1 MEKTA
6 DNADARSRSRSS
18 SLFCLRQNL
27 LRSRFGA
34 AKIFS
39 KAKSN
44 AKAAAAAA
52 REWNERERRTRA
64 TSSSQEHIP
73 VQVVRRV
80 AAAEG
85 CVCVVC
91 VFFFPNVSKNTCKH
105 PPPNTR
111 YISSAE
117 FSKTA
122 VVKNNPM
129 KKTVQLKSRRSG
141 FPESLPHFIY
151 QRFGKENNSETFL
164 SCLGEGYG
172 LSLACL
178 GVLPISALLS

>member
-1 MEKTA
+1 MRA
-6 DNADARSRSRSS
+6 FSPRSS

-73 VQVVRRV
+73 AQVVRRV
-80 AAAEG
+80 AAGFQPASAWS
-85 CVCVVC
+85 
-91 VFFFPNVSKNTCKH
+91 VFFSHMFKANCKH
-105 PPPNTR
+105 PPTATHSAR
-111 YISSAE
+111 FAE
-117 FSKTA
+117 FA
-122 VVKNNPM
+122 
-129 KKTVQLKSRRSG
+129 
-141 FPESLPHFIY
+141 
-151 QRFGKENNSETFL
+151 
-164 SCLGEGYG
+164 
-172 LSLACL
+172 LSLTQQY
-178 GVLPISALLS
+178 LLKFRRKMKTHLRTHTRCFS